1 MFISYVYV
9 QPARK
14 AGRGSGSAVEQVFFL
29 GVCVCVFFFSSSCA
43 TVFHSFFLFFTCS
56 RHCKLTG
63 WAVAERKL
71 RCLYFTLISHD
82 AYVISFVFSSL
93 SGLERLRWRS
103 CWLVFRCTI
112 VSRLFFFQSTRGR
125 RLAHGRVNS
134 VVKVFFF
141 SFFFFFKY
149 IFFFASCVFVCSAGP
164 QSRAWSWRSCGPG
177 GLSVLLFV
185 LCLYMYFHCSVGP
198 SRGERWIRL
207 GLCIRLS
214 LFFFFYFLTARAA
227 VLMFCNWLGSL
238 RQRGRQWRGI
248 LFLTFLFFI
257 YMSSHFT

>member
-1 MFISYVYV
+1 MLFHLFFPVW
-9 QPARK
+9 A
-14 AGRGSGSAVEQVFFL
+14 AWRGCGGGLVDLFFAAL
-29 GVCVCVFFFSSSCA
+29 LYHACFFFSRLA
-43 TVFHSFFLFFTCS
+43 EEGLRTVASTLWWRSSFFL
-56 RHCKLTG
+56 
-63 WAVAERKL
+63 
-71 RCLYFTLISHD
+71 
-82 AYVISFVFSSL
+82 SS
-93 SGLERLRWRS
+93 
-103 CWLVFRCTI
+103 
-112 VSRLFFFQSTRGR
+112 
-125 RLAHGRVNS
+125 
-134 VVKVFFF
+134 
-141 SFFFFFKY
+141 FFFKY

-185 LCLYMYFHCSVGP
+185 LWLYMYFHCSVGP

-248 LFLTFLFFI
+248 LLLTFLFFFFT
-257 YMSSHFT
+257 SHKHLGCRCARDLGSIST